1 MSAEKAKLFLLI
13 AGLSVAVLLGS
24 APAFAS
30 QPNDFECKV
39 QSVSVTVDAGMKAR
53 EGVECDPYYSL
64 TGGGQQCWDARD
76 STVNLILAHETFP
89 EVIDPNTNVPHKWIC
104 KWDNRSGSDA
114 DCQCDAIC
122 CRTCVFSASEVG
134 IIGVGVCGDGIDN
147 DCDGLVDARD
157 GGCVAAPLCHDPC
170 ETGVKCAIGDSA
182 CVDAVCACDP
192 WCCTNH
198 WDAFCVHA
206 AELHA
211 ACGGNGV
218 GNPTNGHCGSQSQCA
233 PSTCCT
239 GQ

>member
-1 MSAEKAKLFLLI
+1 MSGMKAKLFLLVT
-13 AGLSVAVLLGS
+13 GLSVAVLLGS
-24 APAFAS
+24 ASANAS
-30 QPNDFECKV
+30 QPNPFECKV
-39 QSVSVTVDAGMKAR
+39 KSDSKQVPAWTQDRV
-53 EGVECDPYYSL
+53 GVECDQYYSL
-64 TGGGQQCWDARD
+64 TGGGQQCWNRGGE
-76 STVNLILAHETFP
+76 NLIIPHETFP
-89 EVIDPNTNVPHKWIC
+89 EDIDPNTQVPHKWFC
-104 KWDNRSGSDA
+104 KWDNQSDELA

-218 GNPTNGHCGSQSQCA
+218 GNPTDGHCGSQGQCA
-233 PSTCCT
+233 PNTCCT